1 MLACADRLSET
12 RFSPSAR
19 FRSYHQPRIVR
30 VKGKRGAL
38 IRDGIEMDSPWL
50 MTLPFGFEAL
60 ALEEVRSWQRLRAR
74 MRTTSSLTYCKPYPA
89 VGAEWRRR
97 RAHPSEGADGR
108 LGVAQII

>member
-74 MRTTSSLTYCKPYPA
+74 MRTTSSLTYCKPYPR
-89 VGAEWRRR
+89 GRRGM
-97 RAHPSEGADGR
+97 AKASCAS
-108 LGVAQII
+108 I